1 MEKKMLRYLSAG
13 LLVVAIVVGA
23 QVGCGPRMAVAGKKV
38 LDQIDKVLGKLN
50 VQLEKV
56 EQAHAELSEKTASM
70 RKERFRAQANVAK
83 LTDEKKDLDGK
94 IDSYKADLVRLR
106 DLMKD
111 ASAASGTVEVNGKEI
126 AEGKL
131 EILAQ
136 STIKKM
142 KAAERALIRN
152 KTLSDAWSKSLSVLV
167 SNADVSEKQLKKLDD
182 QIDEIKAKKSA
193 LDAMKEASS
202 ITGSEASIS
211 DKFNDLTKDVDNLL
225 TEVDIEMLDEAAKV
239 EERMLNEESD
249 VSLDDILGADAST
262 DATLSEID
270 AILGGN

>member
-1 MEKKMLRYLSAG
+1 MLRYLFAAM
-13 LLVVAIVVGA
+13 LVLAIVVGA
-23 QVGCGPRMAVAGKKV
+23 YVGCGPRMAVAGKKV
-38 LDQIDKVLGKLN
+38 LEKIDGVLGKLN

-56 EQAHAELSEKTASM
+56 EQAHAKLSEETVGL
-70 RKERFRAQANVAK
+70 RKKRIEAQVNLDKLVA
-83 LTDEKKDLDGK
+83 EKESVESKVAAYKSDLK
-94 IDSYKADLVRLR
+94 RLAGF
-106 DLMKD
+106 MKD
-111 ASAASGTVEVNGKEI
+111 AASSGKVEINGKEI
-126 AEGKL
+126 TEGKL

-142 KAAERALIRN
+142 KAAERTLVRN
-152 KTLSDAWSKSLSVLV
+152 TTLSDAWSKSLTVLKKNAEV
-167 SNADVSEKQLKKLDD
+167 SQTQLKKLDD

-225 TEVDIEMLDEAAKV
+225 TEVDIEMLTEAEKV
-239 EERMLNEESD
+239 EDRMLTEESD
-249 VSLDDILGADAST
+249 VSLDDIIGADSST
-262 DATLSEID
+262 DDTLSEIE